1 MGQTPLKS
9 KSSFLSTGDNT
20 AVVRVANQ
28 ITNQPSSSPRS
39 GNNGNNHVVELHSAR
54 PSDSPW
60 GALAALGSCVWRL
73 DLRSGRTE
81 ITPEVTKTF
90 ESVFNVD
97 PSCLDEGR
105 FGFTLHVHPD
115 DRDRLLAMLAARID
129 NSFRSHFRVIDRDGE
144 MRWIYLKVAVSRT
157 QIPGQPQHSDSMWF
171 LAENDTHE
179 KAEAERQKRLLA
191 DRILSSLFGSDLS
204 QLPAEEFSSIML
216 MSKISEKWRPLIEG
230 KGVRWIGPDLAPMG
244 PASVME
250 GSEPLLILMM
260 DSLFE
265 NALDA
270 ALSNSSTNG
279 QPWIRFEFFE
289 DDHSIFFAI
298 SDSGPGVP
306 LIHRGQIFEPFF
318 STRPELAS
326 GLGLTLAR
334 SAAEWHH
341 GGLRLDHYSK
351 NTRLVAQ
358 VPKTFRGKISS
369 D

>member
-1 MGQTPLKS
+1 MRVLDMGQTPVKS
-9 KSSFLSTGDNT
+9 KISAFSTGET
-20 AVVRVANQ
+20 AVMRVANQ
-28 ITNQPSSSPRS
+28 ITQTPSSSPKTAT
-39 GNNGNNHVVELHSAR
+39 GNVI
-54 PSDSPW
+54 DF
-60 GALAALGSCVWRL
+60 GATKSTDTAWTALVALGACVWRL

-81 ITPEVTKTF
+81 ATPECLKAF
-90 ESVFNVD
+90 EGVFNVD

-105 FGFTLHVHPD
+105 FGFTSHVHPD

-157 QIPGQPQHSDSMWF
+157 QVPGQPQISDSMWF
-171 LAENDTHE
+171 LAENDTNE

-204 QLPAEEFSSIML
+204 QLPSEEFSSVTL
-216 MSKISEKWRPLIEG
+216 MSKISEKWRPLIEE
-230 KGVRWIGPDLAPMG
+230 KGLRWIGPDLAPMG

-250 GSEPLLILMM
+250 GVEPMLMLMM

-265 NALDA
+265 NAIEA
-270 ALSNSSTNG
+270 ALSNKTPNVL
-279 QPWIRFEFFE
+279 PWIRFEFFE
-289 DDHSIFFAI
+289 DDDSIFFAI

-318 STRPELAS
+318 STRPEHAS

-334 SAAEWHH
+334 SAAEWHN

-358 VPKTFRGKISS
+358 IPKSLKGKVKA
-369 D
+369 

>member
-1 MGQTPLKS
+1 MGQTPLKN
-9 KSSFLSTGDNT
+9 KSTSVLTGET
-20 AVVRVANQ
+20 AVVRVANS
-28 ITNQPSSSPRS
+28 IAGPDSLNSPRTS
-39 GNNGNNHVVELHSAR
+39 GGHVVELHTGRS
-54 PSDSPW
+54 SDSPW
-60 GALAALGSCVWRL
+60 TALVALGACVWRL

-81 ITPEVTKTF
+81 ATAEAIKAF

-157 QIPGQPQHSDSMWF
+157 QVPGQPQHSDSMWF
-171 LAENDTHE
+171 LAENDTRE

-204 QLPAEEFSSIML
+204 QLPAEEFSSITL
-216 MSKISEKWRPLIEG
+216 MSKISEKWRPLIEE
-230 KGVRWIGPDLAPMG
+230 KGLRWIGPDLAPMG

-250 GSEPLLILMM
+250 GSEPLLLLMM

-265 NALDA
+265 NAIEA
-270 ALSNSSTNG
+270 ALSINSNG
-279 QPWIRFEFFE
+279 NQPWIRFEFFE

-341 GGLRLDHYSK
+341 GALRLDHYSK

-358 VPKTFRGKISS
+358 IPKSFRAKIKV